1 MHAVSVTFGL
11 FTQRVPPA
19 ADCRAEVRGAR
30 EREEVALSAL
40 RPSVWVVLGVWHLR
54 GESGR
59 RRHRELRGGGG
70 GTKYERTRFSG
81 FSRSNNY
88 RAQIKLPIYEKLKIP
103 IRSSST
109 QEADIVPPSLVLSA
123 QL

>member
-1 MHAVSVTFGL
+1 MMHAVSVTFGL

-59 RRHRELRGGGG
+59 RHRELRGGG

-88 RAQIKLPIYEKLKIP
+88 RAQIKLPILYEKLKIP